1 MFPRVRV
8 ALFLAYRTIRRGSL
22 GINVFTI
29 FVLTLVYLQIVFIS
43 SILGGVTAK
52 FNELM
57 IDYQTGNVVI
67 EPHTGERFIGGVSG
81 LKTKLE
87 HMPYVLGFSPRLK
100 AQASVYYK
108 DKNIGAAVYGV
119 DARDE
124 SSVTKIQSSVLSGE
138 FISRLDRGEIVIG
151 REISGGYGALMEARS
166 LGGVQVGDVVTLSMG
181 GITKDFRVKGI
192 YSTNF
197 FASDAAA
204 YVSIKDLEDILGT
217 DDEANEIAIKTA
229 PGIAAEDAKNMLLS
243 SGVREEVRT
252 WEDYAGILKMIDDT
266 LKKIRDIFSVIGL
279 LVAFIVI
286 FVVIFVSIVGKK
298 RQIGVEKAIGIDKN
312 AIILS
317 FIFQAM
323 FYAFIGMLLGY
334 AIMQYGLTPYTKEH
348 PIALPLGM
356 VSLRL
361 ADSEAV
367 GRAALLF
374 FAAVIGSAIP
384 AYQMTKRDA
393 LDLIKG

>member
-1 MFPRVRV
+1 
-8 ALFLAYRTIRRGSL
+8 LFLAYRTIRRGSL

-57 IDYQTGNVVI
+57 IDYQTGTIVL
-67 EPHTGERFIGGVSG
+67 EPGSGERLINDVSA
-81 LKTKLE
+81 LKAKLE
-87 HMPYVLGFSPRLK
+87 HLPYVLGVSPRLK
-100 AQASVYYK
+100 TQASVYYK
-108 DKNIGAAVYGV
+108 DKSVGATVYGV

-151 REISGGYGALMEARS
+151 REISGGYGALMDARS
-166 LGGVQVGDVVTLSMG
+166 LGGVEVGDMVSLTMG
-181 GITKDFRVKGI
+181 QATKDFRVKGI

-197 FASDAAA
+197 FASDSAA
-204 YVSIKDLEDILGT
+204 YVNVKDLENIMETRDS
-217 DDEANEIAIKTA
+217 ANEIAIKTSA
-229 PGIAAEDAKNMLLS
+229 GLPVEEARDNLLS
-243 SGVREEVRT
+243 AGIREEVRT
-252 WEDYAGILKMIDDT
+252 WTEYAGILKMINDT
-266 LKKIRDIFSVIGL
+266 LTRIRDIFSVIGL

-286 FVVIFVSIVGKK
+286 FVVIFVNIVGKK
-298 RQIGVEKAIGIDKN
+298 RQIGVEKAIGIDAS

-317 FIFQAM
+317 FILQAM
-323 FYAFIGMLLGY
+323 FYALLGMLLGY
-334 AIMQYGLTPYTKEH
+334 CIMQYGLTPYTRAH
-348 PIALPLGM
+348 PITLPLGM
-356 VSLRL
+356 VSLEL
-361 ADSEAV
+361 SESEAT

-374 FAAVIGSAIP
+374 FAAVLGSAIP
-384 AYQMTKRDA
+384 AYQMARRDA